1 MSETRCP
8 ECQCLLKD
16 KDLKNDKCWKCGLSP
31 VREIIEKIQNIEVT
45 TKSELKEKKKQE
57 RLDEK
62 EKKKQER
69 LDEKEKKKQELEN
82 RIISEKYSILRIFQ
96 LVIGFSIFIYS
107 YYFIIFLD
115 DLYDLSL
122 SSSWDNLDK
131 VIIPFLLFLFNSIC
145 VILMVNFIFELDKQK
160 SDKK

>member
-62 EKKKQER
+62 EKKKQE
-69 LDEKEKKKQELEN
+69 LEN
-82 RIISEKYSILRIFQ
+82 RTISEKYSILRIFQ
-96 LVIGFSIFIYS
+96 LVIGLSIFIYS
-107 YYFIIFLD
+107 YYFIINLD
-115 DLYDLSL
+115 DLYDLGL
-122 SSSWDNLDK
+122 LDGDNLDK

>member
-57 RLDEK
+57 
-62 EKKKQER
+62 
-69 LDEKEKKKQELEN
+69 LEN
-82 RIISEKYSILRIFQ
+82 RTISEKYSILRIFQ
-96 LVIGFSIFIYS
+96 LIIGFSIFIYS
-107 YYFIIFLD
+107 YYFIINLD
-115 DLYDLSL
+115 DLYDLGL
-122 SSSWDNLDK
+122 LDGDNLDK

-145 VILMVNFIFELDKQK
+145 VILMVNFIFELDERK
-160 SDKK
+160 SDKE

>member
-62 EKKKQER
+62 EKKKQE
-69 LDEKEKKKQELEN
+69 LEN

-115 DLYDLSL
+115 DLYDLGL
-122 SSSWDNLDK
+122 LDGDNLDK
-131 VIIPFLLFLFNSIC
+131 VIIPFLLFLLFLFNSIC

>member
-45 TKSELKEKKKQE
+45 TKSEL
-57 RLDEK
+57 K

-145 VILMVNFIFELDKQK
+145 VILVVNFIFELDKQK

>member
-62 EKKKQER
+62 EKKKQE
-69 LDEKEKKKQELEN
+69 LEN

-107 YYFIIFLD
+107 YYFIINLD
-115 DLYDLSL
+115 DLYDLGL
-122 SSSWDNLDK
+122 LDGDNLDK

>member
-62 EKKKQER
+62 EKKKQE
-69 LDEKEKKKQELEN
+69 LEN
-82 RIISEKYSILRIFQ
+82 RTISEKYSILRIFQ

-115 DLYDLSL
+115 DLYDLGL
-122 SSSWDNLDK
+122 LDGDNLDK
-131 VIIPFLLFLFNSIC
+131 VIIPFLLFLLFLFNSIC

>member
-57 RLDEK
+57 
-62 EKKKQER
+62 
-69 LDEKEKKKQELEN
+69 LEN
-82 RIISEKYSILRIFQ
+82 RTISEKYSILRIFQ

-107 YYFIIFLD
+107 YYFIINLD
-115 DLYDLSL
+115 DLYDLGL
-122 SSSWDNLDK
+122 LDGDNLDK

>member
-1 MSETRCP
+1 MEFIMSETRCP

-45 TKSELKEKKKQE
+45 TKSEL
-57 RLDEK
+57 K

-145 VILMVNFIFELDKQK
+145 VILVVNFIFELDKQK

>member
-62 EKKKQER
+62 EKKKQE
-69 LDEKEKKKQELEN
+69 LEN
-82 RIISEKYSILRIFQ
+82 RTISEKYSILRIFQ

-107 YYFIIFLD
+107 YYFIINLD
-115 DLYDLSL
+115 DLYDLGL
-122 SSSWDNLDK
+122 LDGDNLDK

>member
-1 MSETRCP
+1 MEFIMSETRCP

-62 EKKKQER
+62 EKKKQE
-69 LDEKEKKKQELEN
+69 LEN
-82 RIISEKYSILRIFQ
+82 RTISEKYSILRIFQ

-107 YYFIIFLD
+107 YYFIINLD
-115 DLYDLSL
+115 DLYDLGL
-122 SSSWDNLDK
+122 LDGDNLDK

>member
-82 RIISEKYSILRIFQ
+82 RTISEKYSILRIFQ

-107 YYFIIFLD
+107 YYFIINLD
-115 DLYDLSL
+115 DLYDLGL
-122 SSSWDNLDK
+122 LDGDNLDK

>member
-1 MSETRCP
+1 MSEIRCP

-45 TKSELKEKKKQE
+45 TKSELKEKKK
-57 RLDEK
+57 K
-62 EKKKQER
+62 
-69 LDEKEKKKQELEN
+69 KKKQELEN
-82 RIISEKYSILRIFQ
+82 RTISEKYSILRIFQ

-107 YYFIIFLD
+107 YYFIINLD
-115 DLYDLSL
+115 DLYDLGL
-122 SSSWDNLDK
+122 LDGDNLDK

-145 VILMVNFIFELDKQK
+145 VILVVNFIFELDKQK

>member
-62 EKKKQER
+62 EKKKQE
-69 LDEKEKKKQELEN
+69 LEN
-82 RIISEKYSILRIFQ
+82 RTISEKYSILRIFQ

-107 YYFIIFLD
+107 YYFIINLD
-115 DLYDLSL
+115 DLYDLGL
-122 SSSWDNLDK
+122 LDGDNLDK
-131 VIIPFLLFLFNSIC
+131 VIIPFLLFLFNSIS
-145 VILMVNFIFELDKQK
+145 VILVVNFIFELDKQK

>member
-62 EKKKQER
+62 EKKKQE
-69 LDEKEKKKQELEN
+69 LEN

-107 YYFIIFLD
+107 YYFIINLD
-115 DLYDLSL
+115 DLYDLGL
-122 SSSWDNLDK
+122 LDGDNLDK

-145 VILMVNFIFELDKQK
+145 VILVVNFIFELDKQK

>member
-62 EKKKQER
+62 EKKKQE
-69 LDEKEKKKQELEN
+69 LEN
-82 RIISEKYSILRIFQ
+82 RTISEKYSILRIFQ

>member
-57 RLDEK
+57 WLDEK

-69 LDEKEKKKQELEN
+69 LDEKQKKKQELEN
-82 RIISEKYSILRIFQ
+82 RTISEKYSILRIFQ

-145 VILMVNFIFELDKQK
+145 VILVVNFIFELDKQK

>member
-45 TKSELKEKKKQE
+45 TKSEL
-57 RLDEK
+57 K

>member
-62 EKKKQER
+62 EKKKQE
-69 LDEKEKKKQELEN
+69 LEN

-107 YYFIIFLD
+107 YYFIIFLG
-115 DLYDLSL
+115 DLYHLGFL
-122 SSSWDNLDK
+122 HEDNLDK

-145 VILMVNFIFELDKQK
+145 VILVVNFIFELDKQK

>member
-62 EKKKQER
+62 EKKKQE
-69 LDEKEKKKQELEN
+69 LEN

-115 DLYDLSL
+115 DLYDLGL
-122 SSSWDNLDK
+122 LDGDNLDK
-131 VIIPFLLFLFNSIC
+131 VIIPFLLFLFFLFNSIC

>member
-62 EKKKQER
+62 EKKKQE
-69 LDEKEKKKQELEN
+69 LEN
-82 RIISEKYSILRIFQ
+82 RTISEKYSILRIFQ

-107 YYFIIFLD
+107 YYFIINLD
-115 DLYDLSL
+115 DLYDLGL
-122 SSSWDNLDK
+122 LDGDNLDK

-145 VILMVNFIFELDKQK
+145 VILVVNFIFELDKQK

>member
-57 RLDEK
+57 
-62 EKKKQER
+62 
-69 LDEKEKKKQELEN
+69 LEN
-82 RIISEKYSILRIFQ
+82 RTISEKYSILRIFQ

-115 DLYDLSL
+115 DLYDLGL
-122 SSSWDNLDK
+122 LDGDNLDK

-145 VILMVNFIFELDKQK
+145 VILVINFIFELDKQK

>member
-1 MSETRCP
+1 MEFIMSETRCP

-62 EKKKQER
+62 EKKKQE
-69 LDEKEKKKQELEN
+69 LEN

-107 YYFIIFLD
+107 YYFIINLD
-115 DLYDLSL
+115 DLYDLGL
-122 SSSWDNLDK
+122 LDGDNLDK

-145 VILMVNFIFELDKQK
+145 VILVVNFIFELDKQK

>member
-62 EKKKQER
+62 EKKKQE
-69 LDEKEKKKQELEN
+69 LEN

-115 DLYDLSL
+115 DLYDLGL
-122 SSSWDNLDK
+122 LDGDNLDK

-145 VILMVNFIFELDKQK
+145 VILVVNFIFELDKQK

>member
-62 EKKKQER
+62 EKKKQE
-69 LDEKEKKKQELEN
+69 LEN

-107 YYFIIFLD
+107 YYFIIFLG
-115 DLYDLSL
+115 DLYDLGFL
-122 SSSWDNLDK
+122 HEDNLDK

-145 VILMVNFIFELDKQK
+145 VILVVNFIFELDKQK

>member
-62 EKKKQER
+62 EKKKQE
-69 LDEKEKKKQELEN
+69 LEN
-82 RIISEKYSILRIFQ
+82 RTISEKYSM
-96 LVIGFSIFIYS
+96 LV
-107 YYFIIFLD
+107 
-115 DLYDLSL
+115 
-122 SSSWDNLDK
+122 
-131 VIIPFLLFLFNSIC
+131 
-145 VILMVNFIFELDKQK
+145 KQFVLGIK
-160 SDKK
+160 E

>member
-45 TKSELKEKKKQE
+45 TKSELKEKKK
-57 RLDEK
+57 K
-62 EKKKQER
+62 
-69 LDEKEKKKQELEN
+69 KKKQELEN
-82 RIISEKYSILRIFQ
+82 RTISEKYSILRIFQ

-115 DLYDLSL
+115 DLYDLGL
-122 SSSWDNLDK
+122 LDGDNLDK
-131 VIIPFLLFLFNSIC
+131 VIIPFLLFLLFLFNSIC